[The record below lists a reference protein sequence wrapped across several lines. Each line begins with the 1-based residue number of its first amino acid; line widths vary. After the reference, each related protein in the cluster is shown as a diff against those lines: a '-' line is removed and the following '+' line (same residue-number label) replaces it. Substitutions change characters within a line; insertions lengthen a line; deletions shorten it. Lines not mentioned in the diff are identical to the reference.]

1 MSTDLMLP
9 GYLSGEDVKA
19 WAQVFVASGMFK
31 DTKGLAQAMVKIQAG
46 QELGLPPFAAM
57 RGFDVIDGKPAP
69 NAGLVGAMVK
79 RSARYDYRIVA
90 SDATE
95 CAISFLEG
103 GEDIGLATYTIEEA
117 KAAGLAGKANWKKYA
132 ADMLFARCLSRGARR
147 FCPDLFLG
155 SVYVPEELG
164 DDGAAER
171 FEIVVEDEPET
182 IADLGP
188 VHDHGDAEGTLKT
201 AAESLAAGEVPGPH
215 AYLPDDRLDAA
226 PEQIRETVTT
236 AQERATAGSDM
247 VVSSGMAIA
256 VARNLNT
263 IGISSDDQ
271 RHALLDTIFQVK
283 SSKALLVGEA
293 EVLIDM
299 AQQSKDAICAV
310 CAWASDVAAADPL
323 VERAS

>member
-171 FEIVVEDEPET
+171 FEIVVESADVALEIGEPDIVE
-182 IADLGP
+182 IEEELD
-188 VHDHGDAEGTLKT
+188 KT

>member
-171 FEIVVEDEPET
+171 FEIVVESADVALEIGEPDIVE
-182 IADLGP
+182 IEEELD
-188 VHDHGDAEGTLKT
+188 KT

-226 PEQIRETVTT
+226 PEEVMTTVE
-236 AQERATAGSDM
+236 AARERATKGSD
-247 VVSSGMAIA
+247 VLVPIGMAIA
-256 VARNLNT
+256 VARKLNG
-263 IGISSDDQ
+263 IGITSDDE
-271 RHALLDTIFQVK
+271 RHALLDVVYQTPSAK
-283 SSKALLVGEA
+283 KLLVGEA
-293 EVLIDM
+293 EAMIALVDQIP
-299 AQQSKDAICAV
+299 DAILAV